1 MGIVAQKTFIDIP
14 TADIKLVSDDRD
26 MMLPLAVRKQV
37 EAWCASNE
45 ITAEPVGDRVFI
57 QTMFGVTLWRVKDEA
72 QRVAFALRWA

>member
-1 MGIVAQKTFIDIP
+1 MAQKTFIDIP
-14 TADIKLVSDDRD
+14 TADIKLISDDRD
-26 MMLPLAVRKQV
+26 IMLPLRLRPEI
-37 EAWCASNE
+37 EAWCATNE

>member
-1 MGIVAQKTFIDIP
+1 MAQKTFINIEF
-14 TADIKLVSDDRD
+14 ADIKLVSDDRD
-26 MMLPLAVRKQV
+26 IMLPLQLRKQV
-37 EAWCASNE
+37 EEWCSINE